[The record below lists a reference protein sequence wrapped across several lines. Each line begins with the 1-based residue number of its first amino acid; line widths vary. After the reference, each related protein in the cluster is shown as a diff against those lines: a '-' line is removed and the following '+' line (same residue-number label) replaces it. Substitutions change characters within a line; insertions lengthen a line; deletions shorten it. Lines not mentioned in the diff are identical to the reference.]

1 MCSEVSQ
8 SRCWILT
15 TWKTQ
20 ILCNYLKL
28 TCHVKCI
35 TYKYPMWLKL
45 NYHVQL
51 QGLEC
56 WQIKSVRAKLAD
68 LLNARSGP
76 ILLFI
81 DDVWTGQMIDNSPE
95 FFMTKGSKLLVT
107 SRFNLKLN
115 QPNWIRIEMN
125 GTTNEN
131 VAARLLA
138 SKAANNPNETK
149 FPLGCEVR
157 LFPFFHDWKECNRN
171 LISTKMWRNI
181 GEQ

>member
-1 MCSEVSQ
+1 M
-8 SRCWILT
+8 
-15 TWKTQ
+15 
-20 ILCNYLKL
+20 
-28 TCHVKCI
+28 
-35 TYKYPMWLKL
+35 
-45 NYHVQL
+45 QL

-56 WQIKSVRAKLAD
+56 WQMGSVRAKLEE
-68 LLNARSGP
+68 LLNRRCGP

-81 DDVWTGQMIDNSPE
+81 DDAWSGEMIDNSPE
-95 FFMTKGSKLLVT
+95 FVTTKGSKLLVT

-131 VAARLLA
+131 AAAQLLA

-157 LFPFFHDWKECNRN
+157 LFPFFHD
-171 LISTKMWRNI
+171 
-181 GEQ
+181 